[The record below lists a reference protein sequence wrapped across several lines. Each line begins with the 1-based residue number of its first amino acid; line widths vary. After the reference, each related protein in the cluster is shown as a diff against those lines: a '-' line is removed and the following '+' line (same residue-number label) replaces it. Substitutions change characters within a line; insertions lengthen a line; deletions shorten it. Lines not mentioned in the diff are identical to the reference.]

1 MMVDLLEGG
10 AGNDILVGGEG
21 CDTLI
26 GGLGNDRFVFDVS
39 IQKVETSDITFHR
52 SWLDG
57 DPETVTVDV
66 VADFTSGY
74 LLDENDTLVFRVGSD
89 DLLHGV
95 DTIGKLE
102 RYLTVREYG
111 NDVVIFFDRDGLGN
125 DPRDPI
131 EDVIV
136 LQGVGTGL
144 GLIDSLD
151 AMVAANLNVEV
162 L

>member
-1 MMVDLLEGG
+1 MGGDGDDVLHGGEGS
-10 AGNDILVGGEG
+10 DTLVGGS
-21 CDTLI
+21 
-26 GGLGNDRFVFDVS
+26 GNDRFVFEVS
-39 IQKVETSDITFHR
+39 IEKSFGAGSAGVLHK

-57 DPETVTVDV
+57 DVLARTVDV
-66 VADFTSGY
+66 VADFTSGF
-74 LLDENDTLVFRVGSD
+74 LLDENDTLVFRIGSD

-95 DTIGKLE
+95 DTAQELDGYVTVCEIG
-102 RYLTVREYG
+102 
-111 NDVVIFFDRDGLGN
+111 DAVVIFFDRDGLGN

-136 LQGVGTGL
+136 LQGVATGL
-144 GLIDSLD
+144 GLIDSFD